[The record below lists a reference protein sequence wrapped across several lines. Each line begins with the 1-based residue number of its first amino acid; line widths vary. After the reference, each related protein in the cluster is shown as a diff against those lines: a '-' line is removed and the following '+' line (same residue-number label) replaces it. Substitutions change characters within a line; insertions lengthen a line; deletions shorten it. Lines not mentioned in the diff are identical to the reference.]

1 VYAPSMSGLLARMK
15 RLISATVCVW
25 FMRATMRL
33 PSESRS
39 WIEVVGCDS
48 STPSHSPGGAELAA
62 AAAAA
67 WLLLAPLLPPKVL
80 PEPENATYLEFTRQH
95 AEETPAKGQRAEGAE
110 AANTSIAAAR
120 QPGSLLAL

>member
-1 VYAPSMSGLLARMK
+1 MSGLLARIK
-15 RLISATVCVW
+15 RRMSATVCVL

-48 STPSHSPGGAELAA
+48 FTPSHSPGGAELAA

-67 WLLLAPLLPPKVL
+67 WLLPAPLLPPSVL
-80 PEPENATYLEFTRQH
+80 PEPENATYLQASTEHVQTFSCC
-95 AEETPAKGQRAEGAE
+95 K
-110 AANTSIAAAR
+110 N
-120 QPGSLLAL
+120 LDK